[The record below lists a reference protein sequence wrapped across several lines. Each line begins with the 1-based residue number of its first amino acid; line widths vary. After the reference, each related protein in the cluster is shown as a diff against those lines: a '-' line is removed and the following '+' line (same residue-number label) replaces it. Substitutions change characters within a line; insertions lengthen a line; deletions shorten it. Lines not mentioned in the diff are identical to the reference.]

1 MSSCCICF
9 YTSLNDIWPQ
19 QLRSGRLD
27 VASRYKKPAGLHAE
41 LKDLKTDATSGDETD
56 TGRGQVGGQARY
68 KIVGLTWR
76 APELTNLLRVLD
88 VLHLAGRVTESGR
101 PTRGNMPHT
110 RPRHCYDPN
119 WLKHKRA
126 DVLSRLR
133 MTDDGREPDEVF
145 DIPETIE
152 EYVTLLAR
160 HGST

>member
-19 QLRSGRLD
+19 QLRDRRLD
-27 VASRYKKPAGLHAE
+27 VASRYKELAELHAE
-41 LKDLKTDATSGDETD
+41 LKDLETDATSGDETD

-126 DVLSRLR
+126 DVLNRLR
-133 MTDDGREPDEVF
+133 VTDDGREPDEVF
-145 DIPETIE
+145 DIPEAIE